1 MAIPEK
7 YDMKILAICEIN
19 SSYAWE
25 MQLYTG
31 KNASVGRELTKAL
44 EFVKNLVKK
53 IENCSRNITCNNF
66 FTSVLF
72 ASELPQTKRTLAE
85 ASEKTNRSCLN
96 HSLLLQVVR

>member
-1 MAIPEK
+1 MGDAAIHWK
-7 YDMKILAICEIN
+7 KCFSWQRVNQGAR
-19 SSYAWE
+19 
-25 MQLYTG
+25 
-31 KNASVGRELTKAL
+31 V
-44 EFVKNLVKK
+44 VKNLVKK